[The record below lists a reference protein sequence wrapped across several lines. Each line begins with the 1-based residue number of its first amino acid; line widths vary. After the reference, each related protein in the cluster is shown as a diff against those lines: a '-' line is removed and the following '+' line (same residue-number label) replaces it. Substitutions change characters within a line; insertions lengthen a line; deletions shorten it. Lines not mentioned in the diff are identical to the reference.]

1 MTKKYRK
8 FESDYEIQRRIM
20 DRRQN
25 YSESAEN
32 FISEIILLKNQMRNS
47 IPEKELVMMV
57 KDNLKDGLSQ
67 LIYPINILD
76 MDQLLCECKR
86 AERNL
91 AKRNHFRQ
99 NQNQFRKVN
108 ELDFSLETN
117 SESNNNILPTL
128 TPKMDDYQ
136 VEALKFNTPQV
147 KQLLCWNCKR
157 AGHTFIECHSTQ
169 RNLFC
174 YRCGYDGVITPRCP
188 TCLGNQQN
196 SMMSTG
202 PSCSDPKQSQLI
214 LKSITLIKM
223 RKIKKLLFR
232 MKLD

>member
-1 MTKKYRK
+1 
-8 FESDYEIQRRIM
+8 
-20 DRRQN
+20 
-25 YSESAEN
+25 
-32 FISEIILLKNQMRNS
+32 MRNS

-128 TPKMDDYQ
+128 TP
-136 VEALKFNTPQV
+136 
-147 KQLLCWNCKR
+147 
-157 AGHTFIECHSTQ
+157 
-169 RNLFC
+169 
-174 YRCGYDGVITPRCP
+174 
-188 TCLGNQQN
+188 
-196 SMMSTG
+196 
-202 PSCSDPKQSQLI
+202 
-214 LKSITLIKM
+214 
-223 RKIKKLLFR
+223 
-232 MKLD
+232 